1 MALKEFRQLRR
12 DHRTVAM
19 MVVLPL
25 VLLVV
30 FGYAASFDVSSI
42 RTIVYGPDATVIA
55 AALPTL
61 LDVRET
67 RVAGDRAAATDAL
80 RRGEATLAIVSDATG
95 HVQAILV
102 DGADLFG
109 ARAALAAMSRAA
121 AAAGAAAGAAGP
133 ASGAPAGP
141 MVSLP
146 APEILFNPD
155 LRTSAVMVPALAG
168 MILIF
173 VGTVATSLG
182 VVRERQAGTLE
193 QLAVMP
199 FRPRDVF
206 IGKVLPYF
214 AVAALD
220 MTVVVLAGLIIF
232 GVPFRG
238 SVLTFALGAGLFLF
252 VTSGIGILIST
263 VSENQG
269 QAIQLAIMTLL
280 PQVLL
285 SGMIFPLDSMA
296 AGVRWIGYLL
306 PLTYFT
312 QISRGV
318 LLRGAPIDA
327 LAVPIGALAIMGTL
341 VFGLSIV
348 RFRRDLAPGGR
359 GSGRTEQAQV
369 GPAEPAA

>member
-1 MALKEFRQLRR
+1 MLAMALKEFRQLRR

-42 RTIVYGPDATVIA
+42 RTIVYGPNATVIA

-67 RVAGDRAAATDAL
+67 RVTGDRAAATDAL

-95 HVQAILV
+95 HVGAILV

-109 ARAALAAMSRAA
+109 ARAAVAAMSGAA
-121 AAAGAAAGAAGP
+121 AAAGGAGAAGG
-133 ASGAPAGP
+133 ASAGP

-155 LRTSAVMVPALAG
+155 LRTSAIMVPALAG

-280 PQVLL
+280 PQILL

-359 GSGRTEQAQV
+359 GSARTEQAEM